1 MEFVKRISLA
11 QCQAV
16 SEHIFQRPVKENRK
30 PIALAITDQAAN
42 LIYVAHMD
50 GIHTRGGEIA
60 TAKAFT
66 AARMHRTTKNLREY
80 CISQNV
86 ELAMFACP
94 GVTSM
99 PGGAPIY
106 NEEGT
111 LIGGVGIS
119 GWSADEDQM
128 LADDCAAFLLELM
141 KKG

>member
-1 MEFVKRISLA
+1 MEFVKRISFA

-16 SEHIFQRPVKENRK
+16 SEHIFKRPVDEGRK
-30 PIALAITDQAAN
+30 PIAIAITDQAAN
-42 LIYVAHMD
+42 LIYTAHMD

-60 TAKAFT
+60 RAKAFT
-66 AARMHRTTKNLREY
+66 SARMHRTTKNLREY
-80 CISQNV
+80 CIAQNV

-106 NEEGT
+106 DAEGT

-119 GWSADEDQM
+119 GWSAEEDQM

-141 KKG
+141 KG

>member
-1 MEFVKRISLA
+1 MEFVKRITFA

-16 SEHIFQRPVKENRK
+16 TEHIFSRPVKENRK
-30 PIALAITDQAAN
+30 PIAIAITDQAAN
-42 LIYVAHMD
+42 VIYVAHMD

-60 TAKAFT
+60 RSKAFT

-80 CISQNV
+80 CIKEDV

-99 PGGAPIY
+99 PGGSPIY
-106 NEEGT
+106 NPEGT

-119 GWSADEDQM
+119 GWSALEDQM
-128 LADDCAAFLLELM
+128 LADDCADFLLNMM
-141 KKG
+141 KRE